1 MKIAVLSM
9 HNNSRDWSEA
19 RTHFLADGKPLVKI
33 VRRQQKRRVEHR
45 EKLDETQNWKVGVTG
60 YYLYWYKRAS
70 QGKETR
76 GWGKSYL
83 GEAEVLINICKLV
96 QHVMKHYNF
105 VYIFQMTI
113 ACSWIFGLVITFPM
127 FLARNFDKEL
137 DWCVYTWSEE
147 WMGKA
152 YSMVWFL
159 FTGFFP
165 VTFMIALYSQVVYTM
180 WFTRSKPRGRQHCVQ
195 QVRN

>member
-1 MKIAVLSM
+1 
-9 HNNSRDWSEA
+9 
-19 RTHFLADGKPLVKI
+19 
-33 VRRQQKRRVEHR
+33 
-45 EKLDETQNWKVGVTG
+45 
-60 YYLYWYKRAS
+60 
-70 QGKETR
+70 
-76 GWGKSYL
+76 
-83 GEAEVLINICKLV
+83 
-96 QHVMKHYNF
+96 
-105 VYIFQMTI
+105 MTI
-113 ACSWIFGLVITFPM
+113 ACSWIFGIVITFPM

-165 VTFMIALYSQVVYTM
+165 VTFMIVLYSQVVYTL
-180 WFTRSKPRGRQHCVQ
+180 WFKRSKPRGRHHCVQ

>member
-1 MKIAVLSM
+1 MNAKLESWCYRVL
-9 HNNSRDWSEA
+9 
-19 RTHFLADGKPLVKI
+19 
-33 VRRQQKRRVEHR
+33 
-45 EKLDETQNWKVGVTG
+45 
-60 YYLYWYKRAS
+60 
-70 QGKETR
+70 
-76 GWGKSYL
+76 
-83 GEAEVLINICKLV
+83 LININGHCKAKERVAGANPTLGKQKCQLTFVNFWFCFTHLLVGLV
-96 QHVMKHYNF
+96 QHVIKHYNF
-105 VYIFQMTI
+105 VYIFQITI
-113 ACSWIFGLVITFPM
+113 ACSWIFGIVITFPM

-159 FTGFFP
+159 FTSFFP
-165 VTFMIALYSQVVYTM
+165 VTFMIALYSQVVYTL

>member
-1 MKIAVLSM
+1 MKREIGKLVLPGI
-9 HNNSRDWSEA
+9 
-19 RTHFLADGKPLVKI
+19 TYK
-33 VRRQQKRRVEHR
+33 
-45 EKLDETQNWKVGVTG
+45 
-60 YYLYWYKRAS
+60 YKRAS
-70 QGKETR
+70 QGIGTR
-76 GWGKSYL
+76 GWGKPYL
-83 GEAEVLINICKLV
+83 GEAKVLINICKLV
-96 QHVMKHYNF
+96 QHVMKHYNLE
-105 VYIFQMTI
+105 YIFQMTI
-113 ACSWIFGLVITFPM
+113 TCSWIFGIVITFPM

-165 VTFMIALYSQVVYTM
+165 VTFMIVLYSQVVYTL
-180 WFTRSKPRGRQHCVQ
+180 WFTRSKPRGRHHCVQ

>member
-1 MKIAVLSM
+1 MKREIGKLVLPGI
-9 HNNSRDWSEA
+9 
-19 RTHFLADGKPLVKI
+19 THK
-33 VRRQQKRRVEHR
+33 
-45 EKLDETQNWKVGVTG
+45 
-60 YYLYWYKRAS
+60 YKQAS
-70 QGKETR
+70 QDKGAR
-76 GWGKSYL
+76 GWGKPYL
-83 GEAEVLINICKLV
+83 WEAKVLINICKLV

-113 ACSWIFGLVITFPM
+113 ACSWIFGIVITFPM

-159 FTGFFP
+159 LTAFFP